1 MREHHRKNRQAYDRD
16 AEALARVY
24 NAMASADVLPGLE
37 ERLPQGTDLRALD
50 LGCGSGRDAF
60 WLAQEKGFE
69 VVAVDA
75 SAAML
80 AQARRLKAHERV
92 RYVEDSLPGLAKVR
106 RAETAR
112 GGAGFDLFIMS
123 AVWMH
128 LQPDE
133 RAETMR
139 HIAAMARPGAVVY
152 VSLRHG
158 PAPEDRPMFDNSAA
172 EISAL
177 AAVYGGRAEVT
188 GADRDRQ
195 GRAGVKWEYVAL
207 RF

>member
-24 NAMASADVLPGLE
+24 NAMASADVLPGLS
-37 ERLPQGTDLRALD
+37 ERLPQGERLRALD

-60 WLAQEKGFE
+60 WMAAEKGFD

-92 RYVEDSLPGLAKVR
+92 TYVRDDLPGLAKVR
-106 RAETAR
+106 RDEKAR
-112 GGAGFDLFIMS
+112 GDTGFDVFVMS

-133 RAETMR
+133 RAQTMR
-139 HIAAMARPGAVVY
+139 HIAAMARPGALLY

-158 PAPEDRPMFDNSAA
+158 PAPEDRPMFDNSVA
-172 EISAL
+172 EIIAL
-177 AAVYGGRAEVT
+177 AALYGARAEVA

>member
-1 MREHHRKNRQAYDRD
+1 MRGHHRKNRQAYGRD

-37 ERLPQGTDLRALD
+37 ERLPQGARLRALD

-60 WLAQEKGFE
+60 WLAQEKGFD

-75 SAAML
+75 SPEML

-92 RYVEDSLPGLAKVR
+92 QYVQDSLPRLSKLDR
-106 RAETAR
+106 EKTAR
-112 GGAGFDLFIMS
+112 GGQGFDVFVMS

-158 PAPEDRPMFDNSAA
+158 PAAEDRPMFDNSVA

-177 AAVYGGRAEVT
+177 AAAYGARVEVT